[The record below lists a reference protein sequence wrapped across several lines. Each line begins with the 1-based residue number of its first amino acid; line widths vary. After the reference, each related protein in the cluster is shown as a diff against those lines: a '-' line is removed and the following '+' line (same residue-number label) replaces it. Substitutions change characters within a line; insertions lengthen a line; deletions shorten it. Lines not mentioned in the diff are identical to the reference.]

1 MPKRRLGVKLGSSS
15 HPPLETLWSG
25 ERKRET
31 GLCGWRLAPT
41 GLGALDGGR
50 GSLCPRLW
58 PSSSTP
64 PCPPPAWRQEVP
76 AGDFALWASGRGEEP
91 RTAGR
96 RRYAQRLVASQR
108 GKAVRASSTVFDVT
122 TFVTFLWPKSLQGTA
137 KHVGWERMGVGGTQK
152 GLWLHRRTA
161 GSSQGSVQQ
170 VREEVSR
177 ILPGR
182 RRQWPRGDS
191 WGGAGPTS
199 LTRVSLSVA
208 LRPRWQV
215 TAPPSS
221 SPAFLLPA
229 ALPSL
234 RDDCGLG
241 LAMNAERIFLQL
253 MPFRRLWPLLCKIN
267 AKTH

>member
-1 MPKRRLGVKLGSSS
+1 
-15 HPPLETLWSG
+15 
-25 ERKRET
+25 
-31 GLCGWRLAPT
+31 
-41 GLGALDGGR
+41 
-50 GSLCPRLW
+50 
-58 PSSSTP
+58 
-64 PCPPPAWRQEVP
+64 
-76 AGDFALWASGRGEEP
+76 
-91 RTAGR
+91 
-96 RRYAQRLVASQR
+96 
-108 GKAVRASSTVFDVT
+108 
-122 TFVTFLWPKSLQGTA
+122 
-137 KHVGWERMGVGGTQK
+137 MGVGGTQK

-267 AKTH
+267 AKTLFTLFYCFQSRHENRLSVLMGSWVSTRLSALSSLSPQPPRGAAPASWWLQVLVGQESGSCQQSVWSASHAPPL

>member
-122 TFVTFLWPKSLQGTA
+122 TFVTFLWPNPSKAPLSMSGGN
-137 KHVGWERMGVGGTQK
+137 GWGWGAP
-152 GLWLHRRTA
+152 RRGCGCTDA
-161 GSSQGSVQQ
+161 
-170 VREEVSR
+170 
-177 ILPGR
+177 LP
-182 RRQWPRGDS
+182 
-191 WGGAGPTS
+191 
-199 LTRVSLSVA
+199 
-208 LRPRWQV
+208 
-215 TAPPSS
+215 APARAPSS
-221 SPAFLLPA
+221 
-229 ALPSL
+229 
-234 RDDCGLG
+234 R
-241 LAMNAERIFLQL
+241 
-253 MPFRRLWPLLCKIN
+253 
-267 AKTH
+267 